1 MGNPGSKT
9 LGLPPAHR
17 AGHPRPCHDGRAKGA
32 VEQLAAGRSLDQ
44 APGPARSAGKEFSS
58 PMAPGIKIMGGRES
72 ILNRI
77 QRNISVSGDE
87 SGREAAVDQRLTGHP
102 RNTVPERGQQDMAG
116 RVTLLKEI
124 LTGQSASLAEVNSLD
139 EVPAE
144 IADYLR
150 QHNLAPE
157 LKTGADGPLARLD
170 WQGANLEASCGRADA
185 KTETACSMAFR
196 AAAESGTLIL
206 HSGGEN
212 PTTLNFMPDN
222 HIIVIHSKDILAS
235 YEDGWDSLREAFPDV
250 PPRAVNFVSGPSR
263 TGDIEQTIL
272 LGAHGPRRLHVI
284 IVK

>member
-1 MGNPGSKT
+1 M
-9 LGLPPAHR
+9 
-17 AGHPRPCHDGRAKGA
+17 
-32 VEQLAAGRSLDQ
+32 
-44 APGPARSAGKEFSS
+44 
-58 PMAPGIKIMGGRES
+58 
-72 ILNRI
+72 
-77 QRNISVSGDE
+77 
-87 SGREAAVDQRLTGHP
+87 SGREAILGRIRQNISGSENTSSRQTAVDERLSRHP
-102 RNTVPERGQQDMAG
+102 RNTVPERGQQNMDG
-116 RVTLLKEI
+116 RANLLKEI

-139 EVPAE
+139 EIPAE

-157 LKTGADGPLARLD
+157 LKTGAEGPLAGLD
-170 WQGANLEASCGRADA
+170 WQGANLETSSGRAEA
-185 KTETACSMAFR
+185 GTETACSMAFR

-206 HSGGEN
+206 HSGAEN

-235 YEDGWDSLREAFPDV
+235 YEDSWDSLREAFPDG